1 MPMEDGR
8 PNLKTD
14 KARSHFDSRMRD
26 LSLKHKLI
34 AIIMLTCTSA
44 LFLSG
49 AIFTAWEWVSLRR
62 AMVRDLSTQARIIA
76 DNCNSSVFFDDAVDA
91 NSVIATLEGIPSI
104 LKACLY
110 KKDGAL
116 LTAYFH
122 RGTDRSIPDPNSIT
136 KGHTFQSGAL
146 TLTEPVILKGE
157 RIGTILLQ
165 SSLAPLNTRLAQ
177 GVLVI
182 LAILLSASLAAYLVS
197 AKLQGVISR
206 PILYL
211 ADVARLVSEQKQ
223 YALRA
228 RQDTNDE
235 VGLLIQAFN
244 GMLGQIQ
251 QRDSALVKANEQ
263 LEARVQERTSEL
275 TTVNENLTR
284 EVAFRKKAEQVL
296 KQRTERI
303 LHHQRTLLKLGK
315 QGSRDLDSMIRATT
329 QEAANTLSIER
340 VGVWF
345 FEDQASQLVCQ
356 DLYQKSTNAH
366 GRDLRLRTAD
376 YPVYFQAV
384 ESSRILAVTNV
395 REDPRTAEL
404 NRTYNEPF
412 RIVSMMDVPIR
423 LHGKMLGVICF
434 EHVDRPREWPL
445 EEQDFAA
452 SLSDMIALLVEAN
465 ERKKAEEALARAN
478 ENLAE
483 SVRDLQRSNKELQ
496 DFAHVTAHDLKAPLR
511 GIGTLT
517 DWIMSDYADKLDEQG
532 QQNLQMLKGRVSR
545 MSELID
551 SILHYSEIGRTTQ
564 RIDHV
569 DVNAL
574 LAEIV
579 DQLAVPPDIEVAIAN
594 NMPVVMSERIRLG
607 QIFQNL
613 IGNAVKYMDKPQG
626 RIEVGYTRIDGFLRF
641 HVSDNGPGI
650 NRKYFQK
657 VFQMFQTLTRR
668 DERESTGIGLAV
680 VKKIVELYD
689 GNVWI
694 ESEMGKGTTFYF
706 TLPEQMLAT
715 DTKERISP
723 TSEVTHS

>member
-1 MPMEDGR
+1 MEDGH

-14 KARSHFDSRMRD
+14 RMKIRFLSRIRD

-49 AIFTAWEWVSLRR
+49 AVITAWEWVNLRR
-62 AMVRDLSTQARIIA
+62 ALVTDLSTQARILGE
-76 DNCNSSVFFDDAVDA
+76 NCNVALGMGDEDDA
-91 NSVIATLEGIPSI
+91 NSVLKSVAGVPSI
-104 LKACLY
+104 LKVCIY
-110 KKDGAL
+110 SKKSTLFA
-116 LTAYFH
+116 AYF
-122 RGTDRSIPDPNSIT
+122 RPGTDRSIPDPNFVT
-136 KGHTFQSGAL
+136 NGHVFQGGTL
-146 TLTEPVILKGE
+146 TLTEPVMLGNE

-165 SSLAPLNTRLAQ
+165 SSLSQLNARLTH
-177 GVLVI
+177 GVMAI
-182 LAILLSASLAAYLVS
+182 LAILASAALAAYLVS
-197 AKLQGVISR
+197 AKLQGVISA
-206 PILYL
+206 PILHL
-211 ADVARLVSEQKQ
+211 ASVANFVSEQRR
-223 YALRA
+223 YDIRA
-228 RQDTNDE
+228 EQRNTDE

-244 GMLGQIQ
+244 EMLGQIQ

-263 LEARVQERTSEL
+263 LEARVQERMSEL
-275 TTVNENLTR
+275 TLVNDNLTR

-303 LHHQRTLLKLGK
+303 LHHQRTLLKLAK

-329 QEAANTLSIER
+329 QEAAHTLSIER
-340 VGVWF
+340 VSVWF
-345 FEDQASQLVCQ
+345 FEEPSNQVVCH
-356 DLYQKSTNAH
+356 DLFRRKGSTH
-366 GRDLRLRTAD
+366 ERDMRLKIAD
-376 YPVYFQAV
+376 FPAYFQAI
-384 ESSRILAVTNV
+384 EGSRILAVTNV
-395 REDPRTAEL
+395 REDPRTAEF
-404 NRTYNEPF
+404 NERYTEPSG
-412 RIVSMMDVPIR
+412 IISMMDVPIR
-423 LHGKMLGVICF
+423 LHGKMLGIICL
-434 EHVDRPREWPL
+434 EHTDQPREWPL

-452 SLSDMIALLVEAN
+452 SLADMIALQVEAN
-465 ERKKAEEALARAN
+465 ERKKAEEALAKAN

-511 GIGTLT
+511 GIGTLA
-517 DWIMSDYADKLDEQG
+517 DWIMSDYSDKLDDQG
-532 QQNLQMLKGRVSR
+532 KQNLQMLKGRVSR

-564 RIDHV
+564 RIDRV
-569 DVNAL
+569 DVNAVVG
-574 LAEIV
+574 EVVERIV
-579 DQLAVPPDIEVAIAN
+579 VPPHIQIRVAVDL
-594 NMPVVMSERIRLG
+594 PTVMSERARLA
-607 QIFQNL
+607 QIFQHL

-626 RIEVGYTRIDGFLRF
+626 YVEVGYARIDGFLRF

-694 ESEMGKGTTFYF
+694 ESEMGKGATFYF
-706 TLPEQMLAT
+706 TLPQQMLAPDAQEET
-715 DTKERISP
+715 SP
-723 TSEVTHS
+723 KSEVSQS

>member
-1 MPMEDGR
+1 MEDGR
-8 PNLKTD
+8 PKLRTSRTPSYL
-14 KARSHFDSRMRD
+14 RSRIRD

-62 AMVRDLSTQARIIA
+62 AMVVDLSTQARILA
-76 DNCNSSVFFDDAVDA
+76 DNSTGSITFDSPADADSVLKTA
-91 NSVIATLEGIPSI
+91 EGIPSI
-104 LKACLY
+104 LKACLF
-110 KKDGAL
+110 KKEGSL
-116 LTAYFH
+116 YRAYF
-122 RGTDRSIPDPNSIT
+122 RPGTDRSIPDPNGIRN
-136 KGHTFQSGAL
+136 GHVFRGGTL
-146 TLTEPVILKGE
+146 TLIQPVLLEGKP
-157 RIGTILLQ
+157 IGTILLQ
-165 SSLAPLNTRLAQ
+165 SSLAPLNARLVR

-197 AKLQGVISR
+197 AKLQGVISK

-211 ADVARLVSEQKQ
+211 ADVARLVSEQRQ

-228 RQDTNDE
+228 RQDNNDE

-244 GMLGQIQ
+244 GMLEQIQ

-263 LEARVQERTSEL
+263 LEGRVQERTSEL
-275 TTVNENLTR
+275 TLVNENLTR

-315 QGSRDLDSMIRATT
+315 QSNRDLDGMIHATT
-329 QEAANTLSIER
+329 QEAAHTLSIER
-340 VGVWF
+340 VSVWF
-345 FEDQASQLVCQ
+345 FDEKSSEIVCQ
-356 DLYQKSTNAH
+356 DLYRRSTNTH
-366 GRDLRLRTAD
+366 ERDQHLRVAD
-376 YPVYFQAV
+376 YPAYFQAI
-384 ESSRILAVTNV
+384 EGSRILAVTNV
-395 REDPRTAEL
+395 REDPRTAEF
-404 NRTYNEPF
+404 NQDYNEPL

-423 LHGKMLGVICF
+423 LHGKMLGIICF
-434 EHVDRPREWPL
+434 EHVDHPREWPL

-452 SLSDMIALLVEAN
+452 SLADLIALQVEAN
-465 ERKKAEEALARAN
+465 ERRKAEEALAQAN

-511 GIGTLT
+511 GIGTLA
-517 DWIMSDYADKLDEQG
+517 DWLVSDYADKLDSEG
-532 QQNLQMLKGRVSR
+532 KQNLHMLKGRVSR

-551 SILHYSEIGRTTQ
+551 SILQYSEIGRTTQ

-569 DVNAL
+569 DVNLL
-574 LAEIV
+574 LAEVIG
-579 DQLAVPPDIEVAIAN
+579 QLTVPPHIHITLKD
-594 NMPVVMSERIRLG
+594 NMPTVVSERVRLA
-607 QIFQNL
+607 QIFQHL
-613 IGNAVKYMDKPQG
+613 IGNAVKYMDKPEG
-626 RIEVGYTRIDGFLRF
+626 YIEVGYTRIDGFLRF

-706 TLPEQMLAT
+706 TLPEQMLAADAQEQT
-715 DTKERISP
+715 PSN
-723 TSEVTHS
+723 SEVPQS